1 MPEWG
6 GIKVDLLSSA
16 CVHYYKGFT
25 TGILRQFYIKY
36 MMLFKELGVDLAR
49 NTDDLSTY
57 PFDDFNWARRI
68 INTFEGLSLQNQ
80 IDILNG

>member
-1 MPEWG
+1 
-6 GIKVDLLSSA
+6 
-16 CVHYYKGFT
+16 
-25 TGILRQFYIKY
+25 